1 MKIGDRV
8 IVDRIYFDHLVRRDE
23 ETEEAPDERQ
33 RKSLKRFMGKV
44 GTISSIGRT
53 GGMEAHTQYMVF
65 FHNQEELPFAEM
77 ELELTTKPI
86 SKDIPKEKVI
96 KDIYEPLSTE
106 EKDLAKT
113 LFTNLF
119 IGNPDPDKIF
129 RRRKEFTEDCIG
141 AAIDFIKESKLKW
154 YRETREQE

>member
-8 IVDRIYFDHLVRRDE
+8 IVDRIYFDHLVHRDE

-65 FHNQEELPFAEM
+65 FHNQEELVKFVKENKCGPWTDVVKLYYAE
-77 ELELTTKPI
+77 EHGSSTKGSYPA
-86 SKDIPKEKVI
+86 
-96 KDIYEPLSTE
+96 IYMW
-106 EKDLAKT
+106 
-113 LFTNLF
+113 
-119 IGNPDPDKIF
+119 
-129 RRRKEFTEDCIG
+129 R
-141 AAIDFIKESKLKW
+141 
-154 YRETREQE
+154 

>member
-8 IVDRIYFDHLVRRDE
+8 IVDRIYFDHLVHRDE

-96 KDIYEPLSTE
+96 KDIYEPLSVE

-129 RRRKEFTEDCIG
+129 RRRKEYAEDCIS